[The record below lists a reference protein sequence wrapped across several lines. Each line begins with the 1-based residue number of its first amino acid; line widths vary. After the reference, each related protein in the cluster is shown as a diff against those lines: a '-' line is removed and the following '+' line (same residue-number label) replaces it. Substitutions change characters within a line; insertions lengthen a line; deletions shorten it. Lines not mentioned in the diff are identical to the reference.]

1 MPSASKWPP
10 PAMRGAKSASH
21 ITQSHLS
28 AKNHTNLIDIPQTNY
43 YQMILRIICSNAQVI
58 SLSRVGMVVL
68 RTTFSYIRGSGSHIS
83 LENIVTVRYM
93 YYRGAIIGTAKIELA
108 GNKVLRNDLAAPH
121 SGVVATWSS
130 ERPYFR
136 SIVLRLINSPSNTKQ

>member
-1 MPSASKWPP
+1 
-10 PAMRGAKSASH
+10 
-21 ITQSHLS
+21 
-28 AKNHTNLIDIPQTNY
+28 
-43 YQMILRIICSNAQVI
+43 MILRIIWSNAQVI

-108 GNKVLRNDLAAPH
+108 GNKVLRNDLAATC
-121 SGVVATWSS
+121 SGAVATWSS

>member
-1 MPSASKWPP
+1 
-10 PAMRGAKSASH
+10 
-21 ITQSHLS
+21 
-28 AKNHTNLIDIPQTNY
+28 
-43 YQMILRIICSNAQVI
+43 
-58 SLSRVGMVVL
+58 MVVL

-83 LENIVTVRYM
+83 LEAIVTVRYM
-93 YYRGAIIGTAKIELA
+93 YCRGAIIGTAKVALA

-136 SIVLRLINSPSNTKQ
+136 SIVLRLINSPSNTQQ